1 MKLHAP
7 FIQLPL
13 AFDAE
18 ALAAEVLAINQSQW
32 KPHPQGFAGNSMLP
46 LVAVDGDPD
55 NEAFAGPMRPTAHLR
70 RCRYLMQVIASFG
83 ATIGRTRLMRLS
95 GQAEVTR
102 HTDQGYYWTER
113 VRIHVPIVT
122 QPTVRFECGGA
133 VVNMAAGECWIFDT
147 WRQHRVFN
155 DDTRARI
162 HLVCDSV
169 GGTAFWDLVGRG
181 RPHGAPA
188 GAWVPQR
195 VAPDPSA
202 PVDFPC
208 ERLNVPLVMTPWELA
223 QHFGF
228 LFGDTLPHPAL
239 QTLHLMAAR
248 LTREWKALWARYGD
262 DEAGRAA
269 FRAAFDD
276 FLAAARAPAQ
286 GVMLRNEMPWFE
298 VVQIMLGR
306 SVVTAP
312 AASSGGVHDAAA
324 QRAVGDYA

>member
-1 MKLHAP
+1 MKLHVP
-7 FIQLPL
+7 FVQLPL
-13 AFDAE
+13 AFDAD
-18 ALAAEVLAINQSQW
+18 ALAAEVLAIEESQW

-55 NEAFAGPMRPTAHLR
+55 NEAFAGEMRPTPHLR
-70 RCRYLMQVIASFG
+70 RCRYLSQVIASFG

-95 GQAEVTR
+95 GQAEVSR
-102 HTDQGYYWTER
+102 HTDQGYYWVER

-147 WRQHRVFN
+147 WRQHCVLN
-155 DDTRARI
+155 DDDRSRI

-169 GGTAFWDLVGRG
+169 GGSAFWDLVGRG
-181 RPHGAPA
+181 RPHDAPR
-188 GAWVPQR
+188 GAWAPQR
-195 VAPDPSA
+195 VAPDPAA

-208 ERLNVPLVMTPWELA
+208 ESANVPAVMTPWELG

-228 LFGDTLPHPAL
+228 LFGEAVPHPQLQAL
-239 QTLHLMAAR
+239 QMVTAR
-248 LTREWKALWARYGD
+248 LMREWKALWARYEQA
-262 DEAGRAA
+262 EAGRAA
-269 FRAAFDD
+269 FKTAFDGYMATVHP
-276 FLAAARAPAQ
+276 LAQ
-286 GVMLRNEMPWFE
+286 GVMLRNEMPWLD

-306 SVVTAP
+306 VVVSPVAAP
-312 AASSGGVHDAAA
+312 QSRHDAAA